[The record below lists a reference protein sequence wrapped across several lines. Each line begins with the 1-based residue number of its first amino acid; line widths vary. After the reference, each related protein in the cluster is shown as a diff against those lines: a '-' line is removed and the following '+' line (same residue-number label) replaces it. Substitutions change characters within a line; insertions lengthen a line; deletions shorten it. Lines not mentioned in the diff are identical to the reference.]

1 MSFLAPLFFAALA
14 GLAIPVLI
22 HLIQREKK
30 QIQPFPSLMFVRQIP
45 YKSIQRRRIH
55 NWLLLLVR
63 MAALALIIAAFTRP
77 FFSGG
82 DGTNAA
88 GQGAREVVILLDQSY
103 SLGYADRWERARAAA
118 HEVVNGLGASDRGS
132 LVLFS
137 TGAEIALR
145 SSVEREPLTA
155 AISSTKPGS
164 GATRYAPA
172 LKVAGSILAE
182 SGLPRREVVLIS
194 DFQRNGW
201 RGEEGARLP
210 AGTLLT
216 PVPVSGATDQPN
228 VSVTAVSLARS
239 TFSNQERVAV
249 TAAVVNRS
257 TRASTGNPLT
267 LEIGGRP
274 IQTQQLNVAAEGTA
288 SVTFDPFTVTA
299 RNMRGTVRIASDGL
313 PADNAF
319 HFVVSPAEPLR
330 IVLVDSGSA
339 SAGLYLSRA
348 LAIGDAP
355 RFETVSRQADTVS
368 DEDLRRASVVVLND
382 VTVPAGLG
390 RRLARFV
397 DEGGGLLV
405 ALGPRATWPQD
416 ADVLPAALLQPIDRT
431 RGDAGRVGALE
442 FGHPVFEPFRAPRSG
457 DFSGTRFYG
466 YRNVT
471 PVAGAQ
477 ILARFDAGTPALL
490 ERRVGRGRVLLWTS
504 TLDLSWSDLPLKPVY
519 LPFVHQSVR
528 HLASY
533 SQPAPWLTVGQVLD
547 PTTGTAG
554 GTTPSGRVA
563 LTPSGRR
570 LPLDDEGAEVLS
582 LNEPGF
588 YSVRGGETGDTEVGV
603 VASNVDP
610 AESDL
615 TPMDPKEIVAATLG
629 APEGGP
635 AGGSGLP
642 VSREAQEQSQRLWWY
657 LLLAGVLLLAADTL
671 LSNRLS
677 KS

>member
-1 MSFLAPLFFAALA
+1 MNFLAPLFFVALA

-63 MAALALIIAAFTRP
+63 MAALALIIAAFSRP
-77 FFSGG
+77 FFAGG
-82 DGTNAA
+82 DAA
-88 GQGAREVVILLDQSY
+88 SGAQGAREVVILLDQSY
-103 SLGYADRWERARAAA
+103 SIGYGDRWERARAAA
-118 HEVVNGLGASDRGS
+118 HAAVNGLGASDRGS
-132 LVLFS
+132 LILFS
-137 TGAEIALR
+137 TGAEIVLR
-145 SSVEREPLTA
+145 NSVEREPLTA
-155 AISSTKPGS
+155 AIGTAKPGA

-172 LKVAGSILAE
+172 LKVAGSLLAE
-182 SGLPRREVVLIS
+182 SGLPRKEVVLIS

-216 PVPVSGATDQPN
+216 PVPITGPLDQPN

-239 TFSNQERVAV
+239 TFSNQERIAV

-257 TRASTGNPLT
+257 ASAAKGGSLT
-267 LEIGGRP
+267 LEIAGRG
-274 IQTQQLNVAAEGTA
+274 IQTQRFDVEGDGTT

-299 RNMRGTVRIASDGL
+299 RNMRGTVRIGNDGL

-319 HFVVSPAEPLR
+319 HFIVSPAEPVR
-330 IVLVDSGSA
+330 VTLVNGGGAA
-339 SAGLYLSRA
+339 SALFLTRA

-355 RFETVSRQADTVS
+355 RFETTTRAPEAVS
-368 DEDLRRASVVVLND
+368 DDDLRRASVVVLND
-382 VTVPAGLG
+382 VTVPAAFG

-397 DEGGGLLV
+397 ENGGGLLV
-405 ALGPRATWPQD
+405 ALGPRATWPDD

-466 YRNVT
+466 YRAVK
-471 PVAGAQ
+471 PAEGAQ
-477 ILARFDAGTPALL
+477 VLARFDAGAPALL
-490 ERRVGRGRVLLWTS
+490 ERRVGNGRVLLWTS

-519 LPFVHQSVR
+519 LPFVHQAVR

-533 SQPAPWLTVGQVLD
+533 AQPAPWLTVGQVLD
-547 PTTGTAG
+547 PTAG
-554 GTTPSGRVA
+554 VVRGATPAGRIA

-570 LPLDDEGAEVLS
+570 VPLDEEGSEVLALS
-582 LNEPGF
+582 ETGF
-588 YSVRGGETGDTEVGV
+588 YVVRGEQGDTELGV

-615 TPMDPKEIVAATLG
+615 TPMDPKEIVAATIGTPPG
-629 APEGGP
+629 AQGG
-635 AGGSGLP
+635 GGLP
-642 VSREAQEQSQRLWWY
+642 MTPEAQEGSQRLWWY
-657 LLLAGVLLLAADTL
+657 LLLAGIILLGADTL
-671 LSNRLS
+671 MSNRLS
-677 KS
+677 KT

>member
-1 MSFLAPLFFAALA
+1 MNFLAPLFALALA
-14 GLAIPVLI
+14 GLTIPILI

-30 QIQPFPSLMFVRQIP
+30 QVQQFPSLMFLRQIP

-55 NWLLLLVR
+55 NWLLLFVR
-63 MAALALIIAAFTRP
+63 MAALTLIILAFTRP

-82 DGTNAA
+82 NPVA
-88 GQGAREVVILLDQSY
+88 GAQGAREVVVLLDQSY
-103 SLGYADRWERARAAA
+103 SIGYGDRWERARAAA
-118 HEVVNGLGASDRGS
+118 YNVINGLGPSDRGS

-137 TGAEIALR
+137 TGAEIVLR
-145 SSVEREPLTA
+145 NSVEREPLTA
-155 AISSTKPGS
+155 AVAAAKTGA

-172 LKVAGSILAE
+172 LKVAGSLLAE
-182 SGLPRREVVLIS
+182 SGLPRKEVVLIS

-216 PVPVSGATDQPN
+216 PVPVTGPLNQPN
-228 VSVTAVSLARS
+228 VSVTAVSLGRS
-239 TFSNQERVAV
+239 MFSNQERIVV

-257 TRASTGNPLT
+257 TQGQDGGTLA
-267 LEIGGRP
+267 LEIGGRG
-274 IQTQQLNVAAEGTA
+274 IQSQRFNIDGDGTT

-299 RNMRGTVRIASDGL
+299 RNMRGTVRIGSDGL

-319 HFVVSPAEPLR
+319 HFIVSPAAPVR
-330 IVLVDSGSA
+330 VILVDRGSA
-339 SAGLYLSRA
+339 SAGLFLDRA

-355 RFETVSRQADTVS
+355 RFETTSRQPDAVS
-368 DEDLRRASVVVLND
+368 DEDLRRANVVVLND

-397 DEGGGLLV
+397 ENGGGLLV
-405 ALGPRATWPQD
+405 ALGPRATWPQE
-416 ADVLPAALLQPIDRT
+416 ADILPAVLLQPVDRT

-442 FGHPVFEPFRAPRSG
+442 FGHPVFESFRAPRSG

-466 YRNVT
+466 YRAVK
-471 PVAGAQ
+471 PAVGAQ
-477 ILARFDAGTPALL
+477 VLARFDAGAPALL
-490 ERRVGRGRVLLWTS
+490 ERRVGNGRVLLWTS

-519 LPFVHQSVR
+519 LPFVHQAVR

-533 SQPAPWLTVGQVLD
+533 AQPAPWLTVGQVLD
-547 PTTGTAG
+547 PTAAVVRG
-554 GTTPSGRVA
+554 GTPGGRIA

-570 LPLDDEGAEVLS
+570 VPLDEEGSEVLALS
-582 LNEPGF
+582 ESGF
-588 YSVRGGETGDTEVGV
+588 YTVRGEQGDTELGV

-615 TPMDPKEIVAATLG
+615 TPMDPKEIVAATIG
-629 APEGGP
+629 APTGAPGGGTGVP
-635 AGGSGLP
+635 MTP
-642 VSREAQEQSQRLWWY
+642 EAQEGSQRLWWY
-657 LLLAGVLLLAADTL
+657 LLALGILILGVDTI
-671 LSNRLS
+671 LSNRMS

>member
-1 MSFLAPLFFAALA
+1 MNFLAPLFAVALA
-14 GLAIPVLI
+14 GLLIPVLI

-30 QIQPFPSLMFVRQIP
+30 QVQQFPSLMFLRQIP

-63 MAALALIIAAFTRP
+63 MTALTLIILAFTRP
-77 FFSGG
+77 FFSNSTQASG
-82 DGTNAA
+82 A
-88 GQGAREVVILLDQSY
+88 QGAREVVVLLDQSY
-103 SLGYADRWERARAAA
+103 SIGYSDRWERARAAA
-118 HEVVNGLGASDRGS
+118 YNVINGLGPSDRGS

-137 TGAEIALR
+137 TGAEIVLR
-145 SSVEREPLTA
+145 NSVEREPLSA
-155 AISSTKPGS
+155 AVAAAKPGA

-172 LKVAGSILAE
+172 LKVAGSLLAE
-182 SGLPRREVVLIS
+182 SGLPRKEVVLIS

-201 RGEEGARLP
+201 RGEEGSRLP
-210 AGTLLT
+210 VGTLLT
-216 PVPVSGATDQPN
+216 PVPVTGPLNQPN
-228 VSVTAVSLARS
+228 ISVTAVSLGRS
-239 TFSNQERVAV
+239 MFSNQERIAV

-257 TRASTGNPLT
+257 TQEQNGGTLA
-267 LEIGGRP
+267 LEIGGRG
-274 IQTQQLNVAAEGTA
+274 IQSQRFNIDGDGTT

-299 RNMRGTVRIASDGL
+299 RNMRGTVRIGSDGL

-319 HFVVSPAEPLR
+319 HFIVSPAEPVR
-330 IVLVDSGSA
+330 VILVDRGSA
-339 SAGLYLSRA
+339 SAGLFLDRA

-355 RFETVSRQADTVS
+355 RFETTTRQPDTVS
-368 DEDLRRASVVVLND
+368 DEDLRRANVVVLND

-397 DEGGGLLV
+397 ENGGGLLV

-416 ADVLPAALLQPIDRT
+416 ADVLPAALLQPVDRT

-466 YRNVT
+466 YRAVK
-471 PVAGAQ
+471 PVEGTQ
-477 ILARFDAGTPALL
+477 VLARFDAGAPALL
-490 ERRVGRGRVLLWTS
+490 ERRVGNGRVLLWTS

-519 LPFVHQSVR
+519 LPFVHQAVR

-533 SQPAPWLTVGQVLD
+533 AQPAPWLTVGQVLD
-547 PTTGTAG
+547 PTAG
-554 GTTPSGRVA
+554 AVRGATPGGRIA

-570 LPLDDEGAEVLS
+570 VPLDEEGSEVLALS
-582 LNEPGF
+582 EAGF
-588 YSVRGGETGDTEVGV
+588 YSVRGEQGDTELGV

-615 TPMDPKEIVAATLG
+615 TPMDPKEIVAATIG
-629 APEGGP
+629 APTGAPGGGTGVP
-635 AGGSGLP
+635 LTP
-642 VSREAQEQSQRLWWY
+642 EAQEGSQRLWWY
-657 LLLAGVLLLAADTL
+657 LLALGIVILGVDTV
-671 LSNRLS
+671 LSNRMS
-677 KS
+677 KT

>member
-1 MSFLAPLFFAALA
+1 MNFLAPLFFVALA

-30 QIQPFPSLMFVRQIP
+30 QVQPFPSLMFVRQIP

-63 MAALALIIAAFTRP
+63 MTALALIIAAFARP
-77 FFSGG
+77 FFDGG
-82 DGTNAA
+82 DAAA
-88 GQGAREVVILLDQSY
+88 GAQGAREVVILLDQSY
-103 SLGYADRWERARAAA
+103 SIGYGDRWERARAAA
-118 HEVVNGLGASDRGS
+118 HDVVNGLGASDRGS
-132 LVLFS
+132 LILFS
-137 TGAEIALR
+137 TGAEIVLR
-145 SSVEREPLTA
+145 NSVEREPLTA
-155 AISSTKPGS
+155 AIGTAKPGA

-172 LKVAGSILAE
+172 LKVAGSLLAE
-182 SGLPRREVVLIS
+182 SGLPRKEVVLIS

-210 AGTLLT
+210 AGTQLT
-216 PVPVSGATDQPN
+216 PVPVTGPLDQPN

-239 TFSNQERVAV
+239 TFSNQERIAV

-257 TRASTGNPLT
+257 TRAANGGTLT
-267 LEIGGRP
+267 LEIAGRG
-274 IQTQQLNVAAEGTA
+274 IQTQRFDVDGDGTT

-299 RNMRGTVRIASDGL
+299 RNMRGTVRIGNDGL

-319 HFVVSPAEPLR
+319 HFIVSPAEPLR
-330 IVLVDSGSA
+330 VILVDRGSA
-339 SAGLYLSRA
+339 SAGLFLNRA

-355 RFETVSRQADTVS
+355 RFETTTRAPEAVS

-382 VTVPAGLG
+382 VTVPAALG

-397 DEGGGLLV
+397 ENGGGLLV
-405 ALGPRATWPQD
+405 ALGPRATWPTE
-416 ADVLPAALLQPIDRT
+416 ADVLPAALLQPVDRT

-466 YRNVT
+466 YRAVK
-471 PVAGAQ
+471 PAEGAQ
-477 ILARFDAGTPALL
+477 VLARFDAGAPALL
-490 ERRVGRGRVLLWTS
+490 ERRVGNGRVLLWTS

-519 LPFVHQSVR
+519 LPFVHQAVR

-533 SQPAPWLTVGQVLD
+533 AQPAPWLTVGQVLD
-547 PTTGTAG
+547 PTAG
-554 GTTPSGRVA
+554 VVRGATPAGRIAV
-563 LTPSGRR
+563 TPSGRR
-570 LPLDDEGAEVLS
+570 VPLDEEGSEVLA
-582 LNEPGF
+582 LNETGF
-588 YSVRGGETGDTEVGV
+588 YVVRGEQGDTELGV

-615 TPMDPKEIVAATLG
+615 TAMDPKEIVAATVG
-629 APEGGP
+629 APPGAQGG
-635 AGGSGLP
+635 GTGLP
-642 VSREAQEQSQRLWWY
+642 MTPEAQEGSQRLWWY
-657 LLLAGVLLLAADTL
+657 LLLAGILLLGADTL
-671 LSNRLS
+671 MSNRLS
-677 KS
+677 KT

>member
-1 MSFLAPLFFAALA
+1 MNFLAPLFFVALA

-63 MAALALIIAAFTRP
+63 MTALALIIAAFSRP

-82 DGTNAA
+82 DGGDA
-88 GQGAREVVILLDQSY
+88 GAQGAREVVILLDQSY
-103 SLGYADRWERARAAA
+103 SIGYADRWERARAAA
-118 HEVVNGLGASDRGS
+118 HAAVNGLGPSDRGS

-145 SSVEREPLTA
+145 SSVERDPLTA
-155 AISSTKPGS
+155 AIGTAKPGA

-210 AGTLLT
+210 AGTVLT

-257 TRASTGNPLT
+257 TRASNGNPLT

-274 IQTQQLNVAAEGTA
+274 IQTQPLNIAGDGSA

-299 RNMRGTVRIASDGL
+299 RNMRGTVRIGTDGL
-313 PADNAF
+313 TADNAF

-330 IVLVDSGSA
+330 LILVDRGSA
-339 SAGLYLSRA
+339 SAGLYLNRA

-355 RFETVSRQADTVS
+355 RFETVTRQPEAVS
-368 DEDLRRASVVVLND
+368 DDDLRRASVVVLND
-382 VTVPAGLG
+382 VTVPTALG
-390 RRLARFV
+390 RRLGRFV
-397 DEGGGLLV
+397 EEGGGLLV
-405 ALGPRATWPQD
+405 ALGPRATWPQE
-416 ADVLPAALLQPIDRT
+416 ADVLPAVLLQPVDRT

-466 YRNVT
+466 YRNVK
-471 PVAGAQ
+471 PVEGAQ

-490 ERRVGRGRVLLWTS
+490 ERRVGTGRVLLWTS

-533 SQPAPWLTVGQVLD
+533 AQPAPWLTVGQVLD
-547 PTTGTAG
+547 PTTGAAG
-554 GTTPSGRVA
+554 GATPSGRVA

-570 LPLDDEGAEVLS
+570 VPLDDEGAEVLS
-582 LNEPGF
+582 LNETGF
-588 YSVRGGETGDTEVGV
+588 YSVRGGGSGDAEVGL

-615 TPMDPKEIVAATLG
+615 TAMDPKEIVAATLG
-629 APEGGP
+629 SPEGVQGGP
-635 AGGSGLP
+635 GVV
-642 VSREAQEQSQRLWWY
+642 VSPEAQEQSQRLWWY
-657 LLLAGVLLLAADTL
+657 LLVAGILLLAVDTL

-677 KS
+677 KT

>member
-1 MSFLAPLFFAALA
+1 MNFLAPLFAVALA
-14 GLAIPVLI
+14 GLLIPVLI

-30 QIQPFPSLMFVRQIP
+30 QVQQFPSLMFLRQIP

-63 MAALALIIAAFTRP
+63 MAALTLIILAFTRP
-77 FFSGG
+77 FFNNGSQTIG
-82 DGTNAA
+82 A
-88 GQGAREVVILLDQSY
+88 QGAREVVVLLDQSY
-103 SLGYADRWERARAAA
+103 SIGYSDRWERARAAA
-118 HEVVNGLGASDRGS
+118 YNAINGLGPSDRGS

-137 TGAEIALR
+137 TGAEIVLR
-145 SSVEREPLTA
+145 NSVEREPLSA
-155 AISSTKPGS
+155 AVAGARPGA

-172 LKVAGSILAE
+172 LKVAGSLLAE
-182 SGLPRREVVLIS
+182 SGLPRKEVVLIS

-216 PVPVSGATDQPN
+216 PVPVTGPLDQPN

-239 TFSNQERVAV
+239 MFSNQERIAV

-257 TRASTGNPLT
+257 TQSQQGGTLT
-267 LEIGGRP
+267 LEIGGRA
-274 IQTQQLNVAAEGTA
+274 IQSQRFNIDGDGTT

-299 RNMRGTVRIASDGL
+299 RNMRGTVRIGSDGL

-319 HFVVSPAEPLR
+319 HFIVSPAEPLR
-330 IVLVDSGSA
+330 IILVDRGSA
-339 SAGLYLSRA
+339 SAGLFLDRA

-355 RFETVSRQADTVS
+355 RFETTTRQPDSVS
-368 DEDLRRASVVVLND
+368 DEDLRRANVVVLND

-397 DEGGGLLV
+397 ENGGGLLV
-405 ALGPRATWPQD
+405 ALGPRATWPQE
-416 ADVLPAALLQPIDRT
+416 ADVLPAALLQPVDRT

-466 YRNVT
+466 YRVVK
-471 PVAGAQ
+471 PVEGTQ
-477 ILARFDAGTPALL
+477 ILARFDAGAPALL
-490 ERRVGRGRVLLWTS
+490 ERRVGNGRVLLWTS

-533 SQPAPWLTVGQVLD
+533 AQPAPWLTVGQVLD
-547 PTTGTAG
+547 PTAG
-554 GTTPSGRVA
+554 AVRGATPAGRIA

-570 LPLDDEGAEVLS
+570 VPLDEEGSEVLALS
-582 LNEPGF
+582 ESGF
-588 YSVRGGETGDTEVGV
+588 YSVRGEQGDTEIGV
-603 VASNVDP
+603 VATNVDP

-615 TPMDPKEIVAATLG
+615 TPMDPKEIVAATIG
-629 APEGGP
+629 APTGAP
-635 AGGSGLP
+635 GSATGLP
-642 VSREAQEQSQRLWWY
+642 MTPEAQEGSQRLWWY
-657 LLLAGVLLLAADTL
+657 LLALGIVILGVDTI
-671 LSNRLS
+671 LSNRMS
-677 KS
+677 KT